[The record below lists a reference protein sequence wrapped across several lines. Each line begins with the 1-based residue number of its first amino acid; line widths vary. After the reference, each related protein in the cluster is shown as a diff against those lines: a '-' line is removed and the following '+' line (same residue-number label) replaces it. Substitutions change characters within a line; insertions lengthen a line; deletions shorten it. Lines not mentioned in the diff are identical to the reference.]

1 MPFLS
6 DRGERSFEQEFAP
19 IQLFEESGF
28 YETLGAAFQLTVD
41 EELSIS
47 AMRNREMFEERN
59 QNVRSLINDGV
70 IDRDKYS
77 DPRGRFDYDRL
88 SRDLEDTEFSGL
100 IKNSRT
106 LRDERNEMLRIRRE
120 RNEKVIERGSGLAQ
134 FLGMGGGLLLDPV
147 NLASVGGGLFITAA
161 RSGTVLGRALYGLK
175 TEAGLAAASEA
186 AIQPLV
192 FYHKNDIDS
201 PYSVGDALTNI
212 AVASTFSGALGF
224 GFGGIA
230 GYFGRA
236 AEKSRE
242 GFVNSLPDKPIE
254 VETGNIAFIEAVS
267 PSSRSIARPITPA
280 DPSFSVIET
289 GPDGKQT
296 IVQKRT
302 EELTAEQIQEMIDAG
317 EDASFFENF
326 SPPTDPTGTGQGRTS
341 VKTTFNKN
349 QIDEIV
355 KRSKQ
360 NRERLTEAQILKR
373 NQIEEIQDQYDI
385 GMIDSAEKSRK
396 IDDANA
402 LVREIQEEIEKDDI
416 ILDAI
421 MDASGSKIF
430 RAGIEKIRHFSRLV
444 ESFVVERPDTAN
456 NILAKELDE
465 FLEQDVEQQLANIP
479 KLIERL
485 NKKKEPLQKPSE
497 LMKAWVIS
505 IGGLNRKDFQA
516 MSNFDDEVFNSR
528 TNGLGVGFWRSGDDG
543 KTVDGLIEALGE
555 DGTLAYNFRYE
566 EGIQPQLTDEAIAFV
581 EAIVANPRLVKSDD
595 ARAQLEALDREIA
608 ELERLTEEDIRQGQL
623 QQRFQAAQE
632 GIVAEHEAATARF
645 LQVAENFE
653 EDLLEPQDFLPDRD
667 FADLDETDIEIRD
680 AERRV
685 LESQG
690 LSEAH
695 DRNMS
700 EYARLSDEDQNV
712 TIEIDGVER
721 NIKDFV
727 EQQDNDLSALN
738 ELKRC
743 VRGV

>member
-1 MPFLS
+1 MPFLG

-47 AMRNREMFEERN
+47 SMFNRGMFEERN

-106 LRDERNEMLRIRRE
+106 LRDERNEMLRIRRA
-120 RNEKVIERGSGLAQ
+120 RNEKVIARGSGLAQ

-175 TEAGLAAASEA
+175 TEAGLAAASET

-212 AVASTFSGALGF
+212 AVASTFGGALGF

-254 VETGNIAFIEAVS
+254 VETGNIAFIEA
-267 PSSRSIARPITPA
+267 AF
-280 DPSFSVIET
+280 PSFV
-289 GPDGKQT
+289 
-296 IVQKRT
+296 
-302 EELTAEQIQEMIDAG
+302 
-317 EDASFFENF
+317 
-326 SPPTDPTGTGQGRTS
+326 PTGEGRTS

-373 NQIEEIQDQYDI
+373 NQLEEIQDQYDI
-385 GMIDSAEKSRK
+385 GKIDSAEKSRK
-396 IDDANA
+396 IDEADA

-465 FLEQDVEQQLANIP
+465 YLQQNVEQQLANIS

-528 TNGLGVGFWRSGDDG
+528 TNGLGVGFWRSGNDG

-566 EGIQPQLTDEAIAFV
+566 EGIQPQLTNEAIAFV
-581 EAIVANPRLVKSDD
+581 EAIVANPRLVKSDN

-608 ELERLTEEDIRQGQL
+608 ELERLTEDDIRQGQL
-623 QQRFQAAQE
+623 QDRFQSAQE
-632 GIVAEHEAATARF
+632 GIVAEHKAATARF

-667 FADLDETDIEIRD
+667 FVDLDETDIEIRD

>member
-47 AMRNREMFEERN
+47 SMFNRGMFEERN
-59 QNVRSLINDGV
+59 QNVRSLISDGV

-212 AVASTFSGALGF
+212 AVASTFGGALGF

-254 VETGNIAFIEAVS
+254 VETGNIAFIEA
-267 PSSRSIARPITPA
+267 AF
-280 DPSFSVIET
+280 PSFV
-289 GPDGKQT
+289 
-296 IVQKRT
+296 
-302 EELTAEQIQEMIDAG
+302 
-317 EDASFFENF
+317 
-326 SPPTDPTGTGQGRTS
+326 PTGEGRTS

-373 NQIEEIQDQYDI
+373 NQLEEIQDQYDI
-385 GMIDSAEKSRK
+385 GKIDSAEKSRK
-396 IDDANA
+396 IDEADA

-465 FLEQDVEQQLANIP
+465 YLQQNVEQQLANIS

-505 IGGLNRKDFQA
+505 IGGLNRKDFES
-516 MSNFDDEVFNSR
+516 MSNFDEIVFNSQK
-528 TNGLGVGFWRSGDDG
+528 NGLGVGFWRSGNDG

-566 EGIQPQLTDEAIAFV
+566 EGIQPQLTNEAIAFV
-581 EAIVANPRLVKSDD
+581 EAIVANPRLVKSDN

-608 ELERLTEEDIRQGQL
+608 ELERLTEDDIRQGQL
-623 QQRFQAAQE
+623 QDRFQSAQE

-667 FADLDETDIEIRD
+667 FVDLDETDIEIRD

>member
-47 AMRNREMFEERN
+47 SMFNRGMFEERN
-59 QNVRSLINDGV
+59 QNVRSLISDGV

-212 AVASTFSGALGF
+212 AVASTFGGALGF

-254 VETGNIAFIEAVS
+254 VETGNIAFIEA
-267 PSSRSIARPITPA
+267 AF
-280 DPSFSVIET
+280 PSFV
-289 GPDGKQT
+289 
-296 IVQKRT
+296 
-302 EELTAEQIQEMIDAG
+302 
-317 EDASFFENF
+317 
-326 SPPTDPTGTGQGRTS
+326 PTGEGRTS

-373 NQIEEIQDQYDI
+373 NQLEEIQDQYDI
-385 GMIDSAEKSRK
+385 GKIDSAEKSRK
-396 IDDANA
+396 IDEADA

-465 FLEQDVEQQLANIP
+465 YLQQNVEQQLANIS

-505 IGGLNRKDFQA
+505 IGGLNRKDFES
-516 MSNFDDEVFNSR
+516 MSNFDEIVFNSQK
-528 TNGLGVGFWRSGDDG
+528 NGLGVGFWRSGNDG

-566 EGIQPQLTDEAIAFV
+566 EGIQPQLTNEAIAFV
-581 EAIVANPRLVKSDD
+581 EAIVANPRLVKSDN

-608 ELERLTEEDIRQGQL
+608 ELERLTEDDIRQGQL
-623 QQRFQAAQE
+623 QDRFQSAQE
-632 GIVAEHEAATARF
+632 GIVAEHKAATARF

-667 FADLDETDIEIRD
+667 FVDLDETDIEIRD

>member
-1 MPFLS
+1 
-6 DRGERSFEQEFAP
+6 
-19 IQLFEESGF
+19 
-28 YETLGAAFQLTVD
+28 
-41 EELSIS
+41 
-47 AMRNREMFEERN
+47 
-59 QNVRSLINDGV
+59 
-70 IDRDKYS
+70 
-77 DPRGRFDYDRL
+77 
-88 SRDLEDTEFSGL
+88 
-100 IKNSRT
+100 
-106 LRDERNEMLRIRRE
+106 
-120 RNEKVIERGSGLAQ
+120 
-134 FLGMGGGLLLDPV
+134 
-147 NLASVGGGLFITAA
+147 
-161 RSGTVLGRALYGLK
+161 
-175 TEAGLAAASEA
+175 
-186 AIQPLV
+186 
-192 FYHKNDIDS
+192 
-201 PYSVGDALTNI
+201 
-212 AVASTFSGALGF
+212 LGF

-254 VETGNIAFIEAVS
+254 VETGNLAFIQAMF
-267 PSSRSIARPITPA
+267 
-280 DPSFSVIET
+280 PSFVST
-289 GPDGKQT
+289 G
-296 IVQKRT
+296 
-302 EELTAEQIQEMIDAG
+302 E
-317 EDASFFENF
+317 
-326 SPPTDPTGTGQGRTS
+326 GRTS

-373 NQIEEIQDQYDI
+373 NQLEEIQDQYDF
-385 GMIDSAEKSRK
+385 GKIDSAEKSRK
-396 IDDANA
+396 IDEANA

-430 RAGIEKIRHFSRLV
+430 RVGIEKIRNFSGLV

-456 NILAKELDE
+456 NILAKELE
-465 FLEQDVEQQLANIP
+465 EYLEQDVGDQLANIS

-485 NKKKEPLQKPSE
+485 KKKKEPLQKPSE

-528 TNGLGVGFWRSGDDG
+528 TNGLGVGFWRSGNDG

-566 EGIQPQLTDEAIAFV
+566 EGIQPQLTNEAIAFV

-595 ARAQLEALDREIA
+595 ARAQLDALDQEIA
-608 ELERLTEEDIRQGQL
+608 ELESLTEADIREGQL
-623 QQRFQAAQE
+623 QQRFQAAQD
-632 GIVAEHEAATARF
+632 GIVAEHKAATARF

>member
-47 AMRNREMFEERN
+47 SMFNRGMFEERN

-212 AVASTFSGALGF
+212 AVASTFGGALGF

-254 VETGNIAFIEAVS
+254 VEPGNIAFIEA
-267 PSSRSIARPITPA
+267 AF
-280 DPSFSVIET
+280 PSFV
-289 GPDGKQT
+289 
-296 IVQKRT
+296 
-302 EELTAEQIQEMIDAG
+302 
-317 EDASFFENF
+317 
-326 SPPTDPTGTGQGRTS
+326 PTGEGRTS

-373 NQIEEIQDQYDI
+373 NQLEEIQDQYDI
-385 GMIDSAEKSRK
+385 GKIDSAEKSRK
-396 IDDANA
+396 IDEADA

-465 FLEQDVEQQLANIP
+465 YLQQNVEQQLANIS

-528 TNGLGVGFWRSGDDG
+528 TNGLGVGFWRSGNDG

-555 DGTLAYNFRYE
+555 DGPLAYNFRYE
-566 EGIQPQLTDEAIAFV
+566 EGIQPQLTNEAIAFV
-581 EAIVANPRLVKSDD
+581 EAIVANPRLVKSDN

-608 ELERLTEEDIRQGQL
+608 ELERLTEDDIRQGQL
-623 QQRFQAAQE
+623 RDRFQSAQE

-667 FADLDETDIEIRD
+667 FVDLDETDIEIRD

>member
-47 AMRNREMFEERN
+47 SMFNRGMFEERN
-59 QNVRSLINDGV
+59 QNVRSLISDGV

-175 TEAGLAAASEA
+175 TEAGLAAASET

-212 AVASTFSGALGF
+212 AVASTFGGALGF

-254 VETGNIAFIEAVS
+254 VETGNIAFIEA
-267 PSSRSIARPITPA
+267 AF
-280 DPSFSVIET
+280 PSFV
-289 GPDGKQT
+289 
-296 IVQKRT
+296 
-302 EELTAEQIQEMIDAG
+302 
-317 EDASFFENF
+317 
-326 SPPTDPTGTGQGRTS
+326 PTGEGRTS

-373 NQIEEIQDQYDI
+373 NQLEEIQDQYDI
-385 GMIDSAEKSRK
+385 GKIDSAEKSRK
-396 IDDANA
+396 IDEADA

-465 FLEQDVEQQLANIP
+465 YLQQNVEQQLANIS

-528 TNGLGVGFWRSGDDG
+528 TNGLGVGFWRSGNDG

-566 EGIQPQLTDEAIAFV
+566 EGIQPQLTNEAIAFV
-581 EAIVANPRLVKSDD
+581 EAIVANPRLVKSDN

-608 ELERLTEEDIRQGQL
+608 ELERLTEDDIRQGQL
-623 QQRFQAAQE
+623 QDRFQSAQE

-667 FADLDETDIEIRD
+667 FVDLDETDIEIRD

>member
-47 AMRNREMFEERN
+47 SMFNRGMFEERN

-212 AVASTFSGALGF
+212 AVASTFGGALGF

-254 VETGNIAFIEAVS
+254 VETGNIAFIEA
-267 PSSRSIARPITPA
+267 AF
-280 DPSFSVIET
+280 PSFV
-289 GPDGKQT
+289 
-296 IVQKRT
+296 
-302 EELTAEQIQEMIDAG
+302 
-317 EDASFFENF
+317 
-326 SPPTDPTGTGQGRTS
+326 PTGEGRTS

-360 NRERLTEAQILKR
+360 NRERLTKAQILKR
-373 NQIEEIQDQYDI
+373 NQLEEIQDQYDF
-385 GMIDSAEKSRK
+385 GKIDSAEKSRK
-396 IDDANA
+396 IDDADA

-465 FLEQDVEQQLANIP
+465 YLQQNVEQQLANIS

-528 TNGLGVGFWRSGDDG
+528 TNGLGVGFWRSGNDG

-566 EGIQPQLTDEAIAFV
+566 EGLQPQLTNEAISFV
-581 EAIVANPRLVKSDD
+581 EAIVANPRLVKSDN

-608 ELERLTEEDIRQGQL
+608 ELERLTEDDIRQGQL
-623 QQRFQAAQE
+623 RDRFQSAQE

-667 FADLDETDIEIRD
+667 FVDLDETDIEIRD

>member
-6 DRGERSFEQEFAP
+6 DRAERSFEQEFAP
-19 IQLFEESGF
+19 MPVFEEAGF
-28 YETLGAAFQLTVD
+28 FETLGAACQLTVD

-47 AMRNREMFEERN
+47 SMFNRGMFEERN

-212 AVASTFSGALGF
+212 AVASTFGGALGF

-254 VETGNIAFIEAVS
+254 VETGNIAFIQAMFPSLVS
-267 PSSRSIARPITPA
+267 
-280 DPSFSVIET
+280 T
-289 GPDGKQT
+289 G
-296 IVQKRT
+296 
-302 EELTAEQIQEMIDAG
+302 E
-317 EDASFFENF
+317 
-326 SPPTDPTGTGQGRTS
+326 GRTS

-360 NRERLTEAQILKR
+360 NRERLTKAQILKR
-373 NQIEEIQDQYDI
+373 NQLEEIQDQYDF
-385 GMIDSAEKSRK
+385 GKIDSAEKSRK
-396 IDDANA
+396 IDDADA

-430 RAGIEKIRHFSRLV
+430 RAGIEKIRNFSRLV

-456 NILAKELDE
+456 NILAKELE
-465 FLEQDVEQQLANIP
+465 EYLEQDVEDQLANIS

-485 NKKKEPLQKPSE
+485 KKKKEPLQKPSE

-528 TNGLGVGFWRSGDDG
+528 TNGLGVGFWRSGNDG

-566 EGIQPQLTDEAIAFV
+566 EGIQPQLTNEAIAFV
-581 EAIVANPRLVKSDD
+581 EAIVANPRLVKSDN

-608 ELERLTEEDIRQGQL
+608 ELERLTEDDIRQGQL
-623 QQRFQAAQE
+623 RDRFQSAQE

>member
-47 AMRNREMFEERN
+47 SMFNRGMFEERN

-212 AVASTFSGALGF
+212 AVASTFGGALGF

-254 VETGNIAFIEAVS
+254 VETGNIAFIEA
-267 PSSRSIARPITPA
+267 AF
-280 DPSFSVIET
+280 PSFV
-289 GPDGKQT
+289 
-296 IVQKRT
+296 
-302 EELTAEQIQEMIDAG
+302 
-317 EDASFFENF
+317 
-326 SPPTDPTGTGQGRTS
+326 PTGEGRTS

-373 NQIEEIQDQYDI
+373 NQLEEIQDQYDI
-385 GMIDSAEKSRK
+385 GKIDSAEKSRK
-396 IDDANA
+396 IDEADA

-465 FLEQDVEQQLANIP
+465 YLQQNVEQQLANIS

-528 TNGLGVGFWRSGDDG
+528 TNGLGVGFWRSGNDG

-566 EGIQPQLTDEAIAFV
+566 EGIQPQLTNEAIAFV
-581 EAIVANPRLVKSDD
+581 EAIVANPRLVKSDN

-608 ELERLTEEDIRQGQL
+608 ELERLTEDDIRQGQL
-623 QQRFQAAQE
+623 QDRFQSAQE
-632 GIVAEHEAATARF
+632 GIVAEHKAATARF

-667 FADLDETDIEIRD
+667 FVDLDETDIEIRD

>member
-28 YETLGAAFQLTVD
+28 YETLGAAFELTVD

-70 IDRDKYS
+70 IDRDKYT

-106 LRDERNEMLRIRRE
+106 LREERNEMLRIRRE

-212 AVASTFSGALGF
+212 AVASTFGGALGF

-254 VETGNIAFIEAVS
+254 VETGNLAFIQAMF
-267 PSSRSIARPITPA
+267 
-280 DPSFSVIET
+280 PSFVPS
-289 GPDGKQT
+289 
-296 IVQKRT
+296 
-302 EELTAEQIQEMIDAG
+302 G
-317 EDASFFENF
+317 E
-326 SPPTDPTGTGQGRTS
+326 GRTS

-373 NQIEEIQDQYDI
+373 NQLEEIQDQYDF
-385 GMIDSAEKSRK
+385 GKIDSAEKSRK
-396 IDDANA
+396 IDEANA

-430 RAGIEKIRHFSRLV
+430 RVGIEKIRNFSGLV

-456 NILAKELDE
+456 NILAKELE
-465 FLEQDVEQQLANIP
+465 EYLEQDVGDQLANIS

-485 NKKKEPLQKPSE
+485 KKKKEPLQKPSE

-528 TNGLGVGFWRSGDDG
+528 TNGLGVGFWRAGNDG

-566 EGIQPQLTDEAIAFV
+566 EGIKPQLTNEAIAFV

-595 ARAQLEALDREIA
+595 ARAQLDALDREIA
-608 ELERLTEEDIRQGQL
+608 DLERLTEEDIRQGQL
-623 QQRFQAAQE
+623 RERFQSF
-632 GIVAEHEAATARF
+632 VDNVSTEHRENLERF
-645 LQVAENFE
+645 QQVVENFE

>member
-1 MPFLS
+1 MSFLS

-19 IQLFEESGF
+19 IELFEESGF
-28 YETLGAAFQLTVD
+28 YETLGAAFDLTVD

-59 QNVRSLINDGV
+59 QNVRSLISDGV

-100 IKNSRT
+100 VKNNRT

-212 AVASTFSGALGF
+212 AVASTFGGALGF

-254 VETGNIAFIEAVS
+254 VETGNIAFIQ
-267 PSSRSIARPITPA
+267 ARF
-280 DPSFSVIET
+280 PSFV
-289 GPDGKQT
+289 
-296 IVQKRT
+296 
-302 EELTAEQIQEMIDAG
+302 
-317 EDASFFENF
+317 
-326 SPPTDPTGTGQGRTS
+326 PTGEGKTS

-360 NRERLTEAQILKR
+360 NRERLTKAQILKR
-373 NQIEEIQDQYDI
+373 NQLEEIQDQYDI
-385 GMIDSAEKSRK
+385 GKIDSAEKSRK
-396 IDDANA
+396 IDDADA

-430 RAGIEKIRHFSRLV
+430 RVGIEKIRHFSRLV

-456 NILAKELDE
+456 NILAKELE
-465 FLEQDVEQQLANIP
+465 EYLEQDVEKQFANIP
-479 KLIERL
+479 KLVERL
-485 NKKKEPLQKPSE
+485 NKKKEPLQKSSE

-505 IGGLNRKDFQA
+505 IGGLNRKDFQS
-516 MSNFDDEVFNSR
+516 MTNFDDAVFNPQK
-528 TNGLGVGFWRSGDDG
+528 NKLGVGFWRSGNDG

-566 EGIQPQLTDEAIAFV
+566 EGIQPQLTNEAIAFV

-595 ARAQLEALDREIA
+595 ARAQLDALDREIA
-608 ELERLTEEDIRQGQL
+608 DLERLTEEDIRQGQL
-623 QQRFQAAQE
+623 RERFESFVENVNTEHRENLERFQ
-632 GIVAEHEAATARF
+632 
-645 LQVAENFE
+645 QVVENFE

-667 FADLDETDIEIRD
+667 FADLDETEIEIRD

-712 TIEIDGVER
+712 TIEIDGLER

>member
-47 AMRNREMFEERN
+47 SMFNRGMFEERN
-59 QNVRSLINDGV
+59 QNVRSLISDGV

-212 AVASTFSGALGF
+212 AVASTFGGALGF

-254 VETGNIAFIEAVS
+254 VETGNIAFIEA
-267 PSSRSIARPITPA
+267 AF
-280 DPSFSVIET
+280 PSFV
-289 GPDGKQT
+289 
-296 IVQKRT
+296 
-302 EELTAEQIQEMIDAG
+302 
-317 EDASFFENF
+317 
-326 SPPTDPTGTGQGRTS
+326 PTGEGRTS

-373 NQIEEIQDQYDI
+373 NQLEEIQDQYDI
-385 GMIDSAEKSRK
+385 GKIDSAEKSRK
-396 IDDANA
+396 IDEADA

-465 FLEQDVEQQLANIP
+465 YLQQNVEQQLANIS

-505 IGGLNRKDFQA
+505 IGGLNRKDFES
-516 MSNFDDEVFNSR
+516 MSNFDEIVFNSQK
-528 TNGLGVGFWRSGDDG
+528 NGLGVGFWRSGNDG

-566 EGIQPQLTDEAIAFV
+566 EGIQPQLTNEAIAFV
-581 EAIVANPRLVKSDD
+581 EAIVANPRLVKSDN

-608 ELERLTEEDIRQGQL
+608 ELERLTEDDIRQGQL
-623 QQRFQAAQE
+623 RDRFQSAQE

-667 FADLDETDIEIRD
+667 FVDLDETDIEIRD

>member
-106 LRDERNEMLRIRRE
+106 LREERNEMLRIRRE

-134 FLGMGGGLLLDPV
+134 FLGIGGGLLLDPV

-212 AVASTFSGALGF
+212 AVASTFGGALGF

-254 VETGNIAFIEAVS
+254 VETSNILES
-267 PSSRSIARPITPA
+267 
-280 DPSFSVIET
+280 DT
-289 GPDGKQT
+289 G
-296 IVQKRT
+296 
-302 EELTAEQIQEMIDAG
+302 E
-317 EDASFFENF
+317 
-326 SPPTDPTGTGQGRTS
+326 GRTS

-360 NRERLTEAQILKR
+360 NRERLAEAQILKR
-373 NQIEEIQDQYDI
+373 NQLEEIQDQYDI
-385 GMIDSAEKSRK
+385 GKIDSAEKSRK

-421 MDASGSKIF
+421 MDSSGSKIF

-528 TNGLGVGFWRSGDDG
+528 TNGLGVGFWRSGNDG

-555 DGTLAYNFRYE
+555 DGTLAFNFRYE
-566 EGIQPQLTDEAIAFV
+566 ESIQPQLTEEAIAFV

>member
-6 DRGERSFEQEFAP
+6 DRAERSFEQEFAP

-28 YETLGAAFQLTVD
+28 YETLGAAFELTVD

-47 AMRNREMFEERN
+47 SMFNRGMFEERN

-212 AVASTFSGALGF
+212 AVASTFGGALGF

-254 VETGNIAFIEAVS
+254 VETGNIAFIQAMFPSLVS
-267 PSSRSIARPITPA
+267 
-280 DPSFSVIET
+280 T
-289 GPDGKQT
+289 G
-296 IVQKRT
+296 
-302 EELTAEQIQEMIDAG
+302 E
-317 EDASFFENF
+317 
-326 SPPTDPTGTGQGRTS
+326 GRTS

-360 NRERLTEAQILKR
+360 NRERLTKAQILKR
-373 NQIEEIQDQYDI
+373 NQLEEIQDQYDF
-385 GMIDSAEKSRK
+385 GKIDSAEKSRK
-396 IDDANA
+396 IDDADA

-430 RAGIEKIRHFSRLV
+430 RAGIEKIRNFSRLV

-456 NILAKELDE
+456 NILAKELE
-465 FLEQDVEQQLANIP
+465 EYLEQDVEDQLANIS

-485 NKKKEPLQKPSE
+485 KKKKEPLQKPSE

-528 TNGLGVGFWRSGDDG
+528 TNGLGVGFWRSGNDG

-566 EGIQPQLTDEAIAFV
+566 EGIQPQLTNEAIAFV

-595 ARAQLEALDREIA
+595 ARAQLEALDQEIA
-608 ELERLTEEDIRQGQL
+608 ELESLTEADIREGQL
-623 QQRFQAAQE
+623 QQRFQAAQD
-632 GIVAEHEAATARF
+632 GIVAEHKAATARF

>member
-28 YETLGAAFQLTVD
+28 YETLGAAFELTVD

-70 IDRDKYS
+70 IDRDKYT

-106 LRDERNEMLRIRRE
+106 LREERNEMLRIRRE

-175 TEAGLAAASEA
+175 TEASLAAASEA

-212 AVASTFSGALGF
+212 AVASTFGGALGF

-254 VETGNIAFIEAVS
+254 VETGNLAFIQAMF
-267 PSSRSIARPITPA
+267 
-280 DPSFSVIET
+280 PSFVST
-289 GPDGKQT
+289 G
-296 IVQKRT
+296 
-302 EELTAEQIQEMIDAG
+302 E
-317 EDASFFENF
+317 
-326 SPPTDPTGTGQGRTS
+326 GRTS

-373 NQIEEIQDQYDI
+373 NQLEEIQDQYDI
-385 GMIDSAEKSRK
+385 GKIDSAEKSRK
-396 IDDANA
+396 IDDADA

-456 NILAKELDE
+456 NILAKELE
-465 FLEQDVEQQLANIP
+465 EYLEQDVEQQLANIP

-485 NKKKEPLQKPSE
+485 NKKKEPLQKSSE

-528 TNGLGVGFWRSGDDG
+528 TNGLGVGFWRAGNDG

-566 EGIQPQLTDEAIAFV
+566 EGIKPQLTNEAIAFV

-595 ARAQLEALDREIA
+595 ARAQLDALDREIA
-608 ELERLTEEDIRQGQL
+608 DLERLTEEDIRQGQL
-623 QQRFQAAQE
+623 RERFQSF
-632 GIVAEHEAATARF
+632 VDNVSTEHRENLERF
-645 LQVAENFE
+645 QQVVENFE

>member
-28 YETLGAAFQLTVD
+28 YETLGAAFELTVD

-47 AMRNREMFEERN
+47 SMFNRGMFEERN

-212 AVASTFSGALGF
+212 AVASTFGGALGF

-254 VETGNIAFIEAVS
+254 VETGNIAFIQAMFPSLVS
-267 PSSRSIARPITPA
+267 
-280 DPSFSVIET
+280 T
-289 GPDGKQT
+289 G
-296 IVQKRT
+296 
-302 EELTAEQIQEMIDAG
+302 E
-317 EDASFFENF
+317 
-326 SPPTDPTGTGQGRTS
+326 GRTS

-360 NRERLTEAQILKR
+360 NRERLTKAQILKR
-373 NQIEEIQDQYDI
+373 NQLEEIQDQYDF
-385 GMIDSAEKSRK
+385 GKIDSAEKSRK
-396 IDDANA
+396 IDDADA

-430 RAGIEKIRHFSRLV
+430 RAGIEKIRNFSRLV

-456 NILAKELDE
+456 NILAKELE
-465 FLEQDVEQQLANIP
+465 EYLEQDVEDQLANIS

-485 NKKKEPLQKPSE
+485 KKKKEPLQKPSE

-528 TNGLGVGFWRSGDDG
+528 TNGLGVGFWRSGNDG

-566 EGIQPQLTDEAIAFV
+566 EGIQPQLTNEAIAFV

-595 ARAQLEALDREIA
+595 ARAQLEALDQEIA
-608 ELERLTEEDIRQGQL
+608 ELESLTEADIREGQM
-623 QQRFQAAQE
+623 QQRFQAAQD
-632 GIVAEHEAATARF
+632 GIVAEHKAATARF

>member
-47 AMRNREMFEERN
+47 SMFNRGMFEERN

-212 AVASTFSGALGF
+212 AVASTFGGALGF

-254 VETGNIAFIEAVS
+254 VETGNIAFIEA
-267 PSSRSIARPITPA
+267 AF
-280 DPSFSVIET
+280 PSFV
-289 GPDGKQT
+289 
-296 IVQKRT
+296 
-302 EELTAEQIQEMIDAG
+302 
-317 EDASFFENF
+317 
-326 SPPTDPTGTGQGRTS
+326 PTGEGRTS

-373 NQIEEIQDQYDI
+373 NQLEEIQDQYDI
-385 GMIDSAEKSRK
+385 GKIDSAEKSRK
-396 IDDANA
+396 IDEADA

-465 FLEQDVEQQLANIP
+465 YLQQNVEQQLANIS

-505 IGGLNRKDFQA
+505 IGGLNRKDFES
-516 MSNFDDEVFNSR
+516 MSNFDEIVFNSQK
-528 TNGLGVGFWRSGDDG
+528 NGLGVGFWRSGNDG

-566 EGIQPQLTDEAIAFV
+566 EGIQPQLTNEAIAFV
-581 EAIVANPRLVKSDD
+581 EAIVANPRLVKSDN

-608 ELERLTEEDIRQGQL
+608 ELERLTEDDIRQGQL
-623 QQRFQAAQE
+623 QDRFQSAQE

-667 FADLDETDIEIRD
+667 FVDLDETDIEIRD

>member
-28 YETLGAAFQLTVD
+28 YETLGAAFDLTVD

-47 AMRNREMFEERN
+47 SMFNRGMFEERN

-106 LRDERNEMLRIRRE
+106 LREERNEMLRIRRE

-212 AVASTFSGALGF
+212 AVASTFGGALGF

-254 VETGNIAFIEAVS
+254 VETGNIAFIQ
-267 PSSRSIARPITPA
+267 ARF
-280 DPSFSVIET
+280 PSFVPS
-289 GPDGKQT
+289 
-296 IVQKRT
+296 
-302 EELTAEQIQEMIDAG
+302 G
-317 EDASFFENF
+317 E
-326 SPPTDPTGTGQGRTS
+326 GRTS

-373 NQIEEIQDQYDI
+373 NQLEEIQDQYDFVK
-385 GMIDSAEKSRK
+385 IDSAEKSRK
-396 IDDANA
+396 IDEANA

-430 RAGIEKIRHFSRLV
+430 RVGIEKIRNFSGLV

-456 NILAKELDE
+456 NILAKELE
-465 FLEQDVEQQLANIP
+465 EYLEQDVGDQLANIS

-485 NKKKEPLQKPSE
+485 KKKKEPLQKPSE

-528 TNGLGVGFWRSGDDG
+528 TNGLGVGFWRSGNDG

-566 EGIQPQLTDEAIAFV
+566 EGIQPQLTNEAIAFV

-595 ARAQLEALDREIA
+595 ARAQLDALDQEIA
-608 ELERLTEEDIRQGQL
+608 ELESLTEADIREGQL
-623 QQRFQAAQE
+623 QQRFQAAQD
-632 GIVAEHEAATARF
+632 GIVAEHKAATARF

-685 LESQG
+685 LESKG

>member
-28 YETLGAAFQLTVD
+28 YETLGAAFELTVD

-47 AMRNREMFEERN
+47 SMFNREMFEERN

-106 LRDERNEMLRIRRE
+106 LREERNEMLRIRRE

-212 AVASTFSGALGF
+212 AVASTFGGALGF

-254 VETGNIAFIEAVS
+254 VETSNIAFIEA
-267 PSSRSIARPITPA
+267 RF
-280 DPSFSVIET
+280 PSFV
-289 GPDGKQT
+289 
-296 IVQKRT
+296 
-302 EELTAEQIQEMIDAG
+302 
-317 EDASFFENF
+317 
-326 SPPTDPTGTGQGRTS
+326 PTGEGRTS

-373 NQIEEIQDQYDI
+373 NQLEEIQDQYDI
-385 GMIDSAEKSRK
+385 GKIDSAEKSRK

-485 NKKKEPLQKPSE
+485 NKRKEPLQKPSE

-516 MSNFDDEVFNSR
+516 MTNFDDEVFNSR
-528 TNGLGVGFWRSGDDG
+528 TNGLGVGFWRSGNDG

-555 DGTLAYNFRYE
+555 DGTLAFNFRYE

-608 ELERLTEEDIRQGQL
+608 ELESLTEADIREGQL

-632 GIVAEHEAATARF
+632 GIVAEHKAATARF

>member
-47 AMRNREMFEERN
+47 SMFNRGMFEERN
-59 QNVRSLINDGV
+59 QNVRSLISDGV

-106 LRDERNEMLRIRRE
+106 LREERNEMLRIRRE

-212 AVASTFSGALGF
+212 AVASTFGGALGF

-254 VETGNIAFIEAVS
+254 VETGNIAFIEA
-267 PSSRSIARPITPA
+267 AF
-280 DPSFSVIET
+280 PSFV
-289 GPDGKQT
+289 
-296 IVQKRT
+296 
-302 EELTAEQIQEMIDAG
+302 
-317 EDASFFENF
+317 
-326 SPPTDPTGTGQGRTS
+326 PTGEGRTS

-373 NQIEEIQDQYDI
+373 NQLEEIQDQYDI
-385 GMIDSAEKSRK
+385 GKIDSAEKSRK
-396 IDDANA
+396 IDEADA

-465 FLEQDVEQQLANIP
+465 YLQQNVEQQLANIS

-528 TNGLGVGFWRSGDDG
+528 TNGLGVGFWRSGNDG

-566 EGIQPQLTDEAIAFV
+566 EGIQPQLTNEAIAFV
-581 EAIVANPRLVKSDD
+581 EAIVANPRLVKSDN

-608 ELERLTEEDIRQGQL
+608 ELERLTEDDIRQGQL
-623 QQRFQAAQE
+623 QDRFQSAQE
-632 GIVAEHEAATARF
+632 GIVAEHKAATARF

-667 FADLDETDIEIRD
+667 FVDLDETDIEIRD